1 MLPSG
6 TALLPPSRRPR
17 QQLMTRM
24 LSMPPGRLM
33 VPG

>member
-1 MLPSG
+1 MP
-6 TALLPPSRRPR
+6 ALAAWPSRRPR

>member
-1 MLPSG
+1 MP
-6 TALLPPSRRPR
+6 ALAAWSSRRPR

-24 LSMPPGRLM
+24 LLMQPGWLM